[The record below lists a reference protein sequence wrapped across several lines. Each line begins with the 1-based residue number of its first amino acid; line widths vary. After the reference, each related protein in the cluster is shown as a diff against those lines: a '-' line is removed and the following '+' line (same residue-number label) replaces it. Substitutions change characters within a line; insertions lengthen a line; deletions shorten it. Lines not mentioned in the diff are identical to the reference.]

1 MSQNALFDLS
11 GRTAA
16 VVGGG
21 SGIGEAVA
29 LGAATQGAAVIVLD
43 LDEAAA
49 PAVAARIGGQ
59 TGAAG
64 LDVRD
69 GRAVRD
75 SLDRIARDRGRLDLV
90 AFPAGGKARKSILQ
104 HSGAEYRG
112 GGA

>member
-43 LDEAAA
+43 LNEAAA
-49 PAVAARIGGQ
+49 RAVAARIGGQ

-75 SLDRIARDRGRLDLV
+75 ALDRIARDRGRLDIV
-90 AFPAGGKARKSILQ
+90 VCTAGINVRKPILED
-104 HSGAEYRG
+104 SEDEFDG
-112 GGA
+112 